1 VAAMTVS
8 KEMRL
13 IRDVT
18 LASLHESL
26 ENVVEMRA
34 EAIALVQEAE
44 DLFRSA
50 TTDREV
56 SIALRTV
63 GDLCMDLAQETT
75 AAEHAEH

>member
-1 VAAMTVS
+1 MTVS

-44 DLFRSA
+44 DLFRCA

-56 SIALRTV
+56 SIAQRTV
-63 GDLCMDLAQETT
+63 GDLCIDLVQETT
-75 AAEHAEH
+75 AAEHAQH